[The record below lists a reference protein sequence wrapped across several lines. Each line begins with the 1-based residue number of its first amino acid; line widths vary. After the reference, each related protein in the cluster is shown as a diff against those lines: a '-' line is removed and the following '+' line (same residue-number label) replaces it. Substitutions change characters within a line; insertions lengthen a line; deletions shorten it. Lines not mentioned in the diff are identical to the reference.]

1 MLAYF
6 VQLLNSLLPSTLR
19 SSHAVLVVEKDSVTD
34 PTGNVG
40 DVTIDVLPDDAL
52 LEIFSFYV
60 NAQTSESD
68 WYTLVHVCRRWRYVV
83 FASQRRLNLQ
93 VLYGGSRPLST
104 TPDSWPV
111 LPLAVSR
118 QYDVRFISPL
128 DKHECHL
135 LWSSNIA
142 AALESGNLISEIHLH
157 NIPDSH
163 LETIA
168 AAMQKPFPEL
178 TSLIISTKSAPVV
191 VFPHPFLGGSA
202 PRLRSL
208 QLRNCSFPGIQKLLL
223 SASDLVTLHL
233 CDIPDSGYISP
244 QAMVTALSMMTRL
257 EYLLLDSCSPRFLPD
272 PASRPQPPLVRLV
285 LPALTKLEFQGVHEY
300 LEDLVAQID
309 APLLGNFKVTFFM
322 DLNFEVRQLPR
333 FISHAEK
340 FKKLGYATIFPSK
353 KWIAFFISV
362 PGDYGDSSHLSI
374 KCKRL
379 DLQLS
384 SLAQVFTSFSPLLS
398 VLERLEIQEG
408 VPHWQDLRPRWEDDI
423 GSTQWRRLLDPFTA
437 VKSLYI
443 SDGAVFCVCDALNEF
458 PAVLPALQ
466 SLTLWRPP
474 PGDARKTVGTFVA
487 TRHRSGHPV
496 SVYSQ
501 GSRYWKD
508 ITQKFHTTSGLT
520 SR

>member
-1 MLAYF
+1 M
-6 VQLLNSLLPSTLR
+6 
-19 SSHAVLVVEKDSVTD
+19 
-34 PTGNVG
+34 
-40 DVTIDVLPDDAL
+40 TIHVLPDDAL
-52 LEIFSFYV
+52 VEIFSFYV

-68 WYTLVHVCRRWRYVV
+68 WRRLVHVCRRWRYVV
-83 FASQRRLNLQ
+83 FSSPHRLNLR
-93 VLYGGSRPLST
+93 LAYKGMRPLRT
-104 TPDSWPV
+104 TLDTWPP
-111 LPLAVSR
+111 LPLVILR
-118 QYDVRFISPL
+118 QYKAGVDH
-128 DKHECHL
+128 KHYL
-135 LWSSNIA
+135 LNRLWSSNIA
-142 AALESGNLISEIHLH
+142 AALESGHDNRISKIHLYS
-157 NIPDSH
+157 IPSSH
-163 LETIA
+163 WGKIA
-168 AAMQKPFPEL
+168 ATMQKPFPEL
-178 TSLIISTKSAPVV
+178 TSLTISALSTGASPVLV
-191 VFPHPFLGGSA
+191 IPDLFLGGSA

-508 ITQKFHTTSGLT
+508 ITQKFHTTSGL
-520 SR
+520 